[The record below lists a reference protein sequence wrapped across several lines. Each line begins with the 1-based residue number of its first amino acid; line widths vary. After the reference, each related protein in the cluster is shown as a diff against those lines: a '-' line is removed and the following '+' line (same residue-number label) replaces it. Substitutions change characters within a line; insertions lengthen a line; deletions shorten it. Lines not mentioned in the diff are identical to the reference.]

1 MIFRSLAI
9 QYFRSFKNDQVLH
22 FGTNP
27 AGFYLIRGENGA
39 GKSSIWDAVCWV
51 LYEKTARGLK
61 AGNVAN
67 WERDGLTS
75 VCFEFDKDGHE
86 YAVTR
91 TWDPNSLTLV
101 TDRVNPKT
109 ITNKEL
115 EQLVGMDYPTFL
127 NVVLMGQ
134 FNPYFFDL
142 GEAEKLKVFSD
153 ALDLDYWVNRS
164 KATSKLAV
172 KSGELVAS
180 REKQLAEL
188 EEREKT
194 LTEQLREAW
203 QAEKIWQD
211 EQAQRKEQVHQERE
225 AGLADLV
232 KKQKVLEDWKL
243 YTDKVQ
249 EQVNHWKEGI
259 RALQNAANE
268 FLPEISDLK
277 AEIRAQQRVL
287 DRLVLEQATPV
298 QSNAVCRV
306 CGQALPQAQ
315 PDANKRDVAK
325 DIAAA
330 QEAIAS
336 FQAKLKAAEAEQQN
350 FIQRLPDK
358 QQILKQYEA
367 DYAKANHSSLLANA
381 DLARS
386 ETRLEQLNQKL
397 AELVESKNPHTPR
410 VSKLGDQ
417 VNQLGKDIEEHGTR
431 LAETRVEHSDLNFWT
446 KKFKEIRLWL
456 IEEALRELEI
466 ESNNC
471 LLQLGLK
478 DWRIALDVE
487 REKSDGGISAGFNVF
502 IYPPGFTE
510 PVPWKAWS
518 GGETQRLRI
527 AGAVGLA
534 QLIKGRKG
542 ITSSLEVWDEPTG
555 FMDAEGISDLLTF
568 FDARSREANR
578 QIWWMDHRSLN
589 AGVFDGEIHVTKE
602 GTGSKIT
609 DLR

>member
-1 MIFRSLAI
+1 
-9 QYFRSFKNDQVLH
+9 
-22 FGTNP
+22 
-27 AGFYLIRGENGA
+27 
-39 GKSSIWDAVCWV
+39 
-51 LYEKTARGLK
+51 
-61 AGNVAN
+61 
-67 WERDGLTS
+67 
-75 VCFEFDKDGHE
+75 
-86 YAVTR
+86 
-91 TWDPNSLTLV
+91 
-101 TDRVNPKT
+101 
-109 ITNKEL
+109 
-115 EQLVGMDYPTFL
+115 
-127 NVVLMGQ
+127 
-134 FNPYFFDL
+134 
-142 GEAEKLKVFSD
+142 
-153 ALDLDYWVNRS
+153 
-164 KATSKLAV
+164 
-172 KSGELVAS
+172 
-180 REKQLAEL
+180 
-188 EEREKT
+188 
-194 LTEQLREAW
+194 
-203 QAEKIWQD
+203 
-211 EQAQRKEQVHQERE
+211 
-225 AGLADLV
+225 
-232 KKQKVLEDWKL
+232 
-243 YTDKVQ
+243 
-249 EQVNHWKEGI
+249 
-259 RALQNAANE
+259 
-268 FLPEISDLK
+268 
-277 AEIRAQQRVL
+277 
-287 DRLVLEQATPV
+287 
-298 QSNAVCRV
+298 
-306 CGQALPQAQ
+306 
-315 PDANKRDVAK
+315 
-325 DIAAA
+325 
-330 QEAIAS
+330 
-336 FQAKLKAAEAEQQN
+336 LKAAEAEQQN